1 MSLLVLTAIVLGA
14 AALSVAAMLAVR
26 RYGAED
32 AVLTDSNHASA
43 IYGVVGTAFAVI
55 LGFIMFFSFG
65 GFSDAKHASGA
76 EASAVSD
83 MFHTSEYFP
92 ADHERVGGELIC
104 LGRAVVHQEW
114 PAMDR
119 NERSDVAAQWHRD
132 VEDTIRENIRPSGA
146 SQEAAF
152 GTLLIEQD
160 RGSDARRARLTEADP
175 AVSPPVMLILIL
187 GGVVSTAFV
196 LLFADRRES
205 ALLQGA
211 QIAAVAGLVVAGLAV
226 IWFLDHPYEGQS
238 GSINPTEM
246 QRAVDNMEAE
256 RPPISPPCSESG
268 LPLSSRR

>member
-1 MSLLVLTAIVLGA
+1 MSLLVLAAIVLGA
-14 AALSVAAMLAVR
+14 ATLSVAAMLAVR

-76 EASAVSD
+76 EASAVTD
-83 MFHTSEYFP
+83 MFQSSKYFP
-92 ADHERVGGELIC
+92 ADHELVGGELIC
-104 LGRAVVHQEW
+104 YGRAVIHQDW

-119 NERSDVAAQWHRD
+119 NERSDVAAQWRLD
-132 VEDTIRENIRPSGA
+132 IEDTIRRNVRPTGA
-146 SQEAAF
+146 SQVAAF
-152 GTLLIEQD
+152 GAVLGEQD
-160 RGSDARRARLTEADP
+160 RVSDARRTRLTEADP

-211 QIAAVAGLVVAGLAV
+211 QIASVAGLVVAGLAV

-238 GSINPTEM
+238 GSINPIEM
-246 QRAVDNMEAE
+246 ERAVDSMEE
-256 RPPISPPCSESG
+256 ESPQISPPCTATG
-268 LPLSSRR
+268 LPS